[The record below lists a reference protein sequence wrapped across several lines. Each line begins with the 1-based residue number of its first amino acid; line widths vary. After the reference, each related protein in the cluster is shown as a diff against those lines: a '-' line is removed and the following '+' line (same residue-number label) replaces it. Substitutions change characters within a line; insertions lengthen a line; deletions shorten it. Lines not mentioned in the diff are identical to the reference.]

1 MTVETPKGPT
11 VIAARLVW
19 SATLFALALGSLGG
33 AVFYRLDLPL
43 AWMLGAMVVVT
54 IAALARAPVHLPIRL
69 RMVMLAVLGVMLGSS
84 FSPEILDRAGEWVI
98 SLACLV
104 PYLLIAIGLCY
115 AYFRAVGGY
124 SPVTAFFSG
133 VPGGL
138 SEMIFLGT
146 AMGGDTRAIS
156 LAHAARILLVVS
168 VIPVWFQIAAPY
180 DPVLSAPPDRTHLA
194 DLSWQDILILTGCA
208 VVGMF
213 AARRLGLPAAPLLG
227 PMVLSAVVHLAG
239 LTGSVPP
246 VEAVAVAQIVL
257 GTAIGCR
264 FAGTATATV
273 LKAIVLALGAL
284 VILLTVAVCFSLGLA
299 FVTGLSFDALLLAY
313 APGGL
318 AEMTLIALSKN
329 IDPAFVS
336 AHHVVRIAL
345 LVTLTPFLVR
355 MVLSDAINTR

>member
-1 MTVETPKGPT
+1 MFW
-11 VIAARLVW
+11 RLN
-19 SATLFALALGSLGG
+19 
-33 AVFYRLDLPL
+33 LPL
-43 AWMLGAMVVVT
+43 AWMLGAMVIVT
-54 IAALARAPVHLPIRL
+54 IAALVRAPVNLPVRL
-69 RMVMLAVLGVMLGSS
+69 RTVMVAVLGVMLGSS
-84 FSPEILDRAGEWVI
+84 FSPEILGKAGEWGI

-124 SPVTAFFSG
+124 RPVTALFSG

-138 SEMIFLGT
+138 SEMILLGT
-146 AMGGDTRAIS
+146 AMGGDARSIS

-168 VIPVWFQIAAPY
+168 VIPVWFQVAGSY
-180 DPVLSAPPDRTHLA
+180 DPALNAPPDRTHFA
-194 DLSWQDILILTGCA
+194 DLSWEDILILSTCA
-208 VVGMF
+208 VVGMLV
-213 AARRLGLPAAPLLG
+213 ARRLRLPAAPLLG

-246 VEAVAVAQIVL
+246 VEVVAAAQIVL

-264 FAGTATATV
+264 FAGTATRAV

-284 VILLTVAVCFSLGLA
+284 VILLVVAVCFALGLA
-299 FVTGLSFDALLLAY
+299 FTTGLAFDALLLAY
-313 APGGL
+313 APGGM

-345 LVTLTPFLVR
+345 LVATAPFLAR
-355 MVLSDAINTR
+355 FLLSREDFDH